1 VKRDWLSNWRGDV
14 SGGVTSAILTIPVSM
29 GYGILAMYP
38 LGEQYVAYGLLAG
51 LYSAIVVPI
60 VAVLLGAD
68 TPMMYAPRSVVA
80 FLLSSIVLHGLVRSK
95 AGIVDLGNVGQTL
108 TLFFFVVLVAGL
120 FQALLGAL
128 RLGSLVQY
136 IPSPVMAGFQNAAA
150 VLILLSQ
157 LDSLLGFRRHVAPL
171 QIIGHLGSVQPLTLL
186 VGIVTALGM
195 WHAGKVRRGFRPP
208 SWASPPEAASTS

>member
-1 VKRDWLSNWRGDV
+1 
-14 SGGVTSAILTIPVSM
+14 M

-60 VAVLLGAD
+60 VAVLLVAD

-136 IPSPVMAGFQNAAA
+136 IPSPVMAGFLNAAA
-150 VLILLSQ
+150 GPYRLVLPV
-157 LDSLLGFRRHVAPL
+157 SLRGRR
-171 QIIGHLGSVQPLTLL
+171 
-186 VGIVTALGM
+186 
-195 WHAGKVRRGFRPP
+195 RP
-208 SWASPPEAASTS
+208 WARLP